1 MNQDPPITLQIKDLR
16 PALVGLGKVISRKA
30 TLPVL
35 GCLHIRTGN
44 ANGKAGAKSNSML
57 TITGTDLDATLELTV
72 PTMVPAP
79 AAPFLVP
86 LTVLQDFT
94 KACGAN
100 ETIALQAESGNR
112 VTLTRLYGN
121 TRIPRTFTCP
131 PAEEFP
137 EIPTLKGKAFQLEEE
152 GKQSLLQ
159 ALACASADSTR
170 LILNGAYLEGGHTF
184 VGTDGRHLYR
194 ANSMKY
200 PVKDPVV
207 LPCLKVLDWKW
218 LRDTPDWRLA
228 LDGERFC
235 LSGEHWKITAKQI
248 KGNYPNYRQIMPRES
263 DFRSSVT
270 LREDT
275 LEQVASTLLSLPGE
289 KSLNKPVGLRTTRQ
303 GLVLLARAHED
314 EPHTEIPV
322 EGAITTGPAV
332 TVFVN
337 RDYLTRAI
345 QFGLNRVDIID
356 ELSPLRM
363 RQGNSARRDLI
374 MMPVRVS
381 VSAPIPA
388 PVSAKAPSTPQP
400 EPQPQPEPPSE
411 PMKRD
416 TPTTSTT
423 PTTPNHNHNG
433 NGNGTHSHYPAVESE
448 EASPLDA
455 AANHVNCVKELL
467 RQAVSALTDLAQ
479 TLKQARNEQRNTE
492 REVRQVRS
500 TIRTLQKV
508 EL

>member
-16 PALVGLGKVISRKA
+16 PALVGLGKVIGRKA

-44 ANGKAGAKSNSML
+44 GNGKANGNGNTKSNSML
-57 TITGTDLDATLELTV
+57 TLTGTDLDSTLELTV
-72 PTMVPAP
+72 PAMVPAP
-79 AAPFLVP
+79 TAPFLVP

-137 EIPTLKGKAFQLEEE
+137 EIPTLKGKAFHLEEE

-248 KGNYPNYRQIMPRES
+248 EGHYPNYRQIMPRES

-303 GLVLLARAHED
+303 GLVLLARAHES

-322 EGAITTGPAV
+322 EGAVTTGPSV

-356 ELSPLRM
+356 ELSAVRM
-363 RQGNSARRDLI
+363 RQGTSARRDFI
-374 MMPVRVS
+374 MMPVRVF
-381 VSAPIPA
+381 VSAP
-388 PVSAKAPSTPQP
+388 VPSTPQP
-400 EPQPQPEPPSE
+400 EPQHEHQPQPRPEPPSE
-411 PMKRD
+411 PQPQPMKSN
-416 TPTTSTT
+416 TPTTSTY
-423 PTTPNHNHNG
+423 

>member
-35 GCLHIRTGN
+35 GCLHIRTCNGN
-44 ANGKAGAKSNSML
+44 TKTKSAL
-57 TITGTDLDATLELTV
+57 TLTGTDLDSTLELTV
-72 PTMVPAP
+72 PAIVPAP
-79 AAPFLVP
+79 LARFLVP

-159 ALACASADSTR
+159 ALACASNDSTR
-170 LILNGAYLEGGHTF
+170 LVLNGAYLEGGHTF

-200 PVKDPVV
+200 PVKTPVV

-248 KGNYPNYRQIMPRES
+248 EGHYPNYRQIMARES
-263 DFRSSVT
+263 DFRSSIT

-275 LEQVASTLLSLPGE
+275 LDQVASTLLSLPGE
-289 KSLNKPVGLRTTRQ
+289 KSPNKPVGLRTTPQ
-303 GLVLLARAHED
+303 GLVLLARAHES

-322 EGAITTGPAV
+322 EGAVTTGPAV

-356 ELSPLRM
+356 ELSPVRM
-363 RQGNSARRDLI
+363 RHGTSARRDLI

-381 VSAPIPA
+381 VPA
-388 PVSAKAPSTPQP
+388 PVSGKAPSTPQSKPQP
-400 EPQPQPEPPSE
+400 ETQPKPQPQP
-411 PMKRD
+411 MKSH
-416 TPTTSTT
+416 TPTT
-423 PTTPNHNHNG
+423 PTTPTR
-433 NGNGTHSHYPAVESE
+433 NGNGTHSHSHYPAVESE

-467 RQAVSALTDLAQ
+467 RQAVTALTDLAQ

>member
-1 MNQDPPITLQIKDLR
+1 MNQHPPITLQIKDLR
-16 PALVGLGKVISRKA
+16 PALVGLAKVIGRKA

-35 GCLHIRTGN
+35 ACLLIRIGDGN
-44 ANGKAGAKSNSML
+44 GSATARAKTRASSAL
-57 TITGTDLDATLELTV
+57 TLTGTDLDSTLELTV
-72 PTMVPAP
+72 PAMVPAP
-79 AAPFLVP
+79 TAPFLVP
-86 LTVLQDFT
+86 LAVLQDFT

-100 ETIALQAESGNR
+100 DTIALQAESGNR

-137 EIPTLKGKAFQLEEE
+137 EIPALKGKAFRLEEE

-170 LILNGAYLEGGHTF
+170 QILNGAYLEGGHTF

-194 ANSMKY
+194 ANSMKL
-200 PVKDPVV
+200 PVKTPVV
-207 LPCLKVLDWKW
+207 IPSLKVLDWKW
-218 LRDTPDWRLA
+218 LRDTPDWMLA
-228 LDGERFC
+228 LEGERFC
-235 LSGEHWKITAKQI
+235 LSGEHWKLTAKQI
-248 KGNYPNYRQIMPRES
+248 EGNYPNYQQIMPRES

-270 LREDT
+270 LREET

-289 KSLNKPVGLRTTRQ
+289 KSPNKPVGLRTTRQ
-303 GLVLLARAHED
+303 GLVLLARAHEND
-314 EPHTEIPV
+314 PHTEIPV
-322 EGAITTGPAV
+322 EGASTTGPAV

-337 RDYLTRAI
+337 RDYLARAF
-345 QFGLNRVDIID
+345 QFGLNRVDIVD
-356 ELSPLRM
+356 ELSPVRM
-363 RQGNSARRDLI
+363 RQGTSAKRDLI
-374 MMPVRVS
+374 VMPVRVR
-381 VSAPIPA
+381 VPATA
-388 PVSAKAPSTPQP
+388 PVSGRAPSTPRPQP
-400 EPQPQPEPPSE
+400 EPYPQPKPQPQPKPER
-411 PMKRD
+411 MK
-416 TPTTSTT
+416 SAT
-423 PTTPNHNHNG
+423 PTTPTPTHNG
-433 NGNGTHSHYPAVESE
+433 KGNHSPYPAVESQE
-448 EASPLDA
+448 SAPLDA
-455 AANHVNCVKELL
+455 AADHVNSVKELL

>member
-16 PALVGLGKVISRKA
+16 PALVGLGKVIGRKA

-44 ANGKAGAKSNSML
+44 AKARAQSAL
-57 TITGTDLDATLELTV
+57 TLTGTDLDSTLELTV
-72 PTMVPAP
+72 PAMVPAP
-79 AAPFLVP
+79 VAPVAPFLVP
-86 LTVLQDFT
+86 LTVLQDFA
-94 KACGAN
+94 KACGAHDS
-100 ETIALQAESGNR
+100 IALQAESGNR

-121 TRIPRTFTCP
+121 TRIPRTFACP

-137 EIPTLKGKAFQLEEE
+137 EIPALKGKAFKLEEE

-200 PVKDPVV
+200 PVKIPVV

-218 LRDTPDWRLA
+218 LRDTPDWMLA

-248 KGNYPNYRQIMPRES
+248 EGTYPNYQQIMPRES

-275 LEQVASTLLSLPGE
+275 LEQVASTLQSLPGE
-289 KSLNKPVGLRTTRQ
+289 KTPNKPVGLRTTRQ
-303 GLVLLARAHED
+303 GLVLLARAHGSD
-314 EPHTEIPV
+314 PHTEIPV
-322 EGAITTGPAV
+322 EGAVTTGPAV

-337 RDYLTRAI
+337 RDYLTRAF

-356 ELSPLRM
+356 ELSPVRM
-363 RQGNSARRDLI
+363 RQGTSARRDLI
-374 MMPVRVS
+374 MMPVRVFVPADAS
-381 VSAPIPA
+381 ASASASASATTPVSAP
-388 PVSAKAPSTPQP
+388 APSTPHPQP
-400 EPQPQPEPPSE
+400 EPQIE
-411 PMKRD
+411 PMNRN

-423 PTTPNHNHNG
+423 PSHNG
-433 NGNGTHSHYPAVESE
+433 KGNHSHHPAVESE

-455 AANHVNCVKELL
+455 AANHVNSVKELL
-467 RQAVSALTDLAQ
+467 RQATSALTDLAQ

-508 EL
+508 DL

>member
-1 MNQDPPITLQIKDLR
+1 MNQHPTITLQIKDLR

-35 GCLHIRTGN
+35 ACLLIRTGN
-44 ANGKAGAKSNSML
+44 TRAKSML
-57 TITGTDLDATLELTV
+57 TLTGTDLDSTLELTV
-72 PTMVPAP
+72 PAMVPAP

-131 PAEEFP
+131 PVEEFP
-137 EIPTLKGKAFQLEEE
+137 EIPAIKGKAFPLEEG

-194 ANSMKY
+194 ANSMKL
-200 PVKDPVV
+200 PVKTPVV
-207 LPCLKVLDWKW
+207 LPGLKVLDWKW
-218 LRDTPDWRLA
+218 LRETPDWKLA

-248 KGNYPNYRQIMPRES
+248 EGTYPNYQQILPRES

-270 LREDT
+270 LREDS
-275 LEQVASTLLSLPGE
+275 LEQVASTLLSLPGGNTP
-289 KSLNKPVGLRTTRQ
+289 NKPVGLRTTRQ
-303 GLVLLARAHED
+303 GLVLLARAQGSDHHAEV
-314 EPHTEIPV
+314 PV
-322 EGAITTGPAV
+322 EGAKTTGPGV

-337 RDYLTRAI
+337 RDYLARALR
-345 QFGLNRVDIID
+345 FGLNRVDIID
-356 ELSPLRM
+356 GVSPIRL

-374 MMPVRVS
+374 VMPVRVQ
-381 VSAPIPA
+381 VPEPA
-388 PVSAKAPSTPQP
+388 SETAHSTPQPQP
-400 EPQPQPEPPSE
+400 EPQPEPEPES
-411 PMKRD
+411 MKRD
-416 TPTTSTT
+416 TPTTTTT
-423 PTTPNHNHNG
+423 PTSNERVN
-433 NGNGTHSHYPAVESE
+433 HSHHPAVESE
-448 EASPLDA
+448 EAAPLDA
-455 AANHVNCVKELL
+455 ATHHVNCVKELL
-467 RQAVSALTDLAQ
+467 RQAVTALTDLAQ

>member
-16 PALVGLGKVISRKA
+16 PALVGLGRVISRKA

-44 ANGKAGAKSNSML
+44 ANCNGNTKAGAKSNSML
-57 TITGTDLDATLELTV
+57 TLTGTDLDSTLELTV
-72 PTMVPAP
+72 PAIVPVP
-79 AAPFLVP
+79 VAPFLVP

-137 EIPTLKGKAFQLEEE
+137 EIPTLKGKAFQLEKE

-159 ALACASADSTR
+159 ALACASNDSTR
-170 LILNGAYLEGGHTF
+170 LVLNGAYLEGGHTF

-200 PVKDPVV
+200 PVKTPVV

-218 LRDTPDWRLA
+218 LRDTPGWRLA

-235 LSGEHWKITAKQI
+235 LSGEQWKITARQI
-248 KGNYPNYRQIMPRES
+248 EGHYPNYRQIMPRES

-289 KSLNKPVGLRTTRQ
+289 KSPNKPVGLRATPR
-303 GLVLLARAHED
+303 GLVLLARAHESD
-314 EPHTEIPV
+314 PHMEIPV
-322 EGAITTGPAV
+322 EGAVTTGPAV

-363 RQGNSARRDLI
+363 RQGTSARRDLI

-381 VSAPIPA
+381 VPA
-388 PVSAKAPSTPQP
+388 PVSGKAPSTPQP
-400 EPQPQPEPPSE
+400 QPQPQPQ
-411 PMKRD
+411 PMKSHTPT
-416 TPTTSTT
+416 TPTTST
-423 PTTPNHNHNG
+423 PNSTHS
-433 NGNGTHSHYPAVESE
+433 HSHYPAVESE

-467 RQAVSALTDLAQ
+467 RQAVTALTDLAQ